1 MPSTATP
8 PPPTMPLSPQ
18 VPSTR
23 APRAAAAGHRS
34 PLLHRLTSLTTIAA
48 AAAAGLMALGVMS
61 LVGGHYTKQVVHDQL
76 APQHIFFPKKGD
88 PGLFKDLQKYAGQQ
102 VVNGDQAKAYADK
115 FINRHLAKI
124 GGGKTYSEVSAASI
138 ADPKNQALITQKQ
151 TLFQGETLRGLLL
164 SGWGWSIVGTVAT
177 LAGYLLLILGGL
189 LFLLPLANW
198 QVNLRGRPGT
208 VA

>member
-8 PPPTMPLSPQ
+8 PPPTMPASPHEPSPSVARALSGP
-18 VPSTR
+18 
-23 APRAAAAGHRS
+23 RS

-48 AAAAGLMALGVMS
+48 VAAAGLMALGAMS

-102 VVNGDQAKAYADK
+102 VVNGDQAKAYADR
-115 FINRHLAKI
+115 FINRHLAKV
-124 GGGKTYSEVSAASI
+124 GGGRTYSEVSAASI
-138 ADPKNQALITQKQ
+138 ADPRNQALITTKQ

-177 LAGYLLLILGGL
+177 LAGSLLLILGGL

-198 QVNLRGRPGT
+198 QVNLRGRTGT